1 MAVAPGVSALT
12 PETFMRRTPT
22 SLLACAGLLSLALL
36 RPNPAAAAWPSDP
49 LVNVPLC
56 TASGDQT
63 TPTVISD
70 EAGGAIITW
79 ADNRSGNRDMYAQR
93 ISADG
98 VPQWTADGVALCTAS
113 GDQSNPV
120 ITPDGTGGAI
130 VTWHDIRGGNYDIYA
145 QRISAAGAVQWTAD
159 GVALC
164 AAGGHQTFP
173 AIATDGAGGAIVSW
187 FDYRGLGYDI
197 YAQRISAAGA
207 VQWTGDGVALCTAA
221 GFQEYPALISDGAG
235 GAIVAWFD
243 QRTGGNYTYADIFAQ
258 RVSAAGTPLW
268 ATDGVALC
276 TATGSQQNPTL
287 TSDGAGGAI
296 VAWFDYRAG
305 NYDIYAQRVS
315 SAGAVQWTADGI
327 ALCTAAGEQA
337 YPTIAADALGGAY
350 VTWRDYRS
358 GSEYDIYAQRI
369 SAAGAPQWTA
379 GGAVVCNAI
388 GDQYDPAII
397 PDGTGGAILTWPD
410 NRAGF
415 SLDIHAQRLSPTG
428 APRWTANGVALC
440 TAPGGQNVPMIASQ
454 GTGGAIVT
462 WHDPRGGG
470 FDIYAQR
477 VQANGQLGGDL
488 TGVTDGAPLSFALHP
503 VSPNP
508 ARGSSLNVSFTLASA
523 AGASL
528 ELLDVLGR
536 RIVLRELGS
545 LGSGSHVVRLS
556 ERRSLSPGMYLV
568 RLRQGANT
576 RSMRVA
582 IVK

>member
-1 MAVAPGVSALT
+1 
-12 PETFMRRTPT
+12 MRPT
-22 SLLACAGLLSLALL
+22 SAALLACAGMFSLALL
-36 RPNPAAAAWPSDP
+36 WPNPAVAAWPSNP

-63 TPTVISD
+63 TPTVVSD
-70 EAGGAIITW
+70 EAGGVIVTW
-79 ADNRSGNRDMYAQR
+79 ADKRSGDRDIYAQR

-113 GDQSNPV
+113 GDQANPV
-120 ITPDGTGGAI
+120 ITRDGAGGAI
-130 VTWHDIRGGNYDIYA
+130 VTWHDIRGGDYDIYA
-145 QRISAAGAVQWTAD
+145 QRISAAGAVLWAAD
-159 GVALC
+159 GVPLC
-164 AAGGHQTFP
+164 AAGGQQTFP
-173 AIATDGAGGAIVSW
+173 AVAADGAGGAIVSW

-207 VQWTGDGVALCTAA
+207 VQWTADGVALCTAA
-221 GFQEYPALISDGAG
+221 GFQEYPTLISDGAG

-258 RVSAAGTPLW
+258 RISAAGTPLW

-276 TATGSQQNPTL
+276 TATGSQQYPTL

-296 VAWFDYRAG
+296 VAWFDSRAG
-305 NYDIYAQRVS
+305 NNDIYAQRVS

-327 ALCTAAGEQA
+327 ALCTESGEQA

-379 GGAVVCNAI
+379 NGMAACNAA
-388 GDQYDPAII
+388 GDQYDPVII

-410 NRAGF
+410 ARAGF
-415 SLDIHAQRLSPTG
+415 SLDIYAQRLSPSG
-428 APRWTANGVALC
+428 APQWTANGVALC
-440 TAPGGQNVPMIASQ
+440 TAGGGQNVPMIASQ
-454 GTGGAIVT
+454 GTGGAIIT

-477 VQANGQLGGDL
+477 VLPNGQLGGDL
-488 TGVTDGAPLSFALHP
+488 TGVVDGDPLAFALHP

-508 ARGSSLNVSFTLASA
+508 ARGSALTVSFTLASAASA

-536 RIVLRELGS
+536 RIVFRELGS
-545 LGSGSHVVRLS
+545 LGSGSHVVQLA
-556 ERRSLSPGMYLV
+556 EGRSLSPGMYLV
-568 RLRQGANT
+568 RLRQGAIT
-576 RSMRVA
+576 RSTRVT
-582 IVK
+582 IVN

>member
-1 MAVAPGVSALT
+1 MRPT
-12 PETFMRRTPT
+12 PA

-36 RPNPAAAAWPSDP
+36 YPNPAAAAWPSNP

-63 TPTVISD
+63 TPTIVSD
-70 EAGGAIITW
+70 EAGGVIVTW
-79 ADNRSGNRDMYAQR
+79 ADNRSGNREIYAQR

-98 VPQWTADGVALCTAS
+98 VLQWTADGVALCTAS
-113 GDQSNPV
+113 GDQANPV
-120 ITPDGTGGAI
+120 ITRDGAGGAI

-145 QRISAAGAVQWTAD
+145 QRISAAGAVQWTA
-159 GVALC
+159 
-164 AAGGHQTFP
+164 
-173 AIATDGAGGAIVSW
+173 
-187 FDYRGLGYDI
+187 
-197 YAQRISAAGA
+197 
-207 VQWTGDGVALCTAA
+207 DGVALCTAA

-258 RVSAAGTPLW
+258 RISAAGTPMW
-268 ATDGVALC
+268 APDGIALC

-296 VAWFDYRAG
+296 VAWFDYRAD

-315 SAGAVQWTADGI
+315 SVGAVQWTADGI

-337 YPTIAADALGGAY
+337 YATIAADELGGAY

-379 GGAVVCNAI
+379 DGAAVCNAA
-388 GDQYDPAII
+388 GDQYDPVII
-397 PDGTGGAILTWPD
+397 PDGTGGAILSWPD
-410 NRAGF
+410 GRAGF
-415 SLDIHAQRLSPTG
+415 SLDIYAQRLSPTG
-428 APRWTANGVALC
+428 APQWTANGVALC
-440 TAPGGQNVPMIASQ
+440 TAAGGQNVPMIASQ

-477 VQANGQLGGDL
+477 VQPNGQLGGDL
-488 TGVTDGAPLSFALHP
+488 TGVVDGDPLAFALRL
-503 VSPNP
+503 VSSNP
-508 ARGSSLNVSFTLASA
+508 ARGSALTMSFTLPSA

-528 ELLDVLGR
+528 GLFDVAGR
-536 RIVLRELGS
+536 RIVFRELGS
-545 LGSGSHVVRLS
+545 LGSGSHVVQLS
-556 ERRSLSPGMYLV
+556 EGESLSPGLYLV

-576 RSMRVA
+576 RSTRVT
-582 IVK
+582 IVN